1 MCGLI
6 TPASLYY
13 GNFTMIVSTVCYTM
27 NRGGSLGMTMHL
39 PGEMR
44 KPENKGVDRED
55 AARKKVQE

>member
-1 MCGLI
+1 
-6 TPASLYY
+6 
-13 GNFTMIVSTVCYTM
+13 
-27 NRGGSLGMTMHL
+27 MTMHL